1 MSKNGRSKN
10 HPAPLQIGKIEIH
23 KHRMATQKILTRE
36 FVLNFLAQF
45 AFSFVSFILVP
56 TLPVYLSRFEAKA
69 GEIGFLIGVLS
80 VFSLIPRPFIGRA
93 LLRIPERKFMMA
105 GALLYVLSSIAYLLA
120 PPFWPFLTVRI
131 LQGVGLAFFST
142 ASVALIANITSENR
156 RGQIISYYFLSFNFA
171 FALAPYFGMLL
182 INQFGFTVLFLVCT
196 ALSLCTLFI
205 TLKLREVH
213 GVPVENE
220 SIQNQPFLNR
230 DVLPSAIMA
239 FLLNVIWGSLGA
251 FFPLYAL
258 RHGVANPGI
267 FFAFIAIALI
277 LGRSLGG
284 RILDMYAREKVVIPC
299 FIAIIISVVAL
310 TFSTTLLMF
319 ILVAIIFGA
328 GWAFLYPSLVV
339 YAVENSGS
347 ARGPAMGTFTAI
359 ADLGAGI
366 GPMIMGIILEWT
378 NYPIMFFFLTLIG
391 VINFLYF
398 RYAIGEKKKK
408 N

>member
-1 MSKNGRSKN
+1 M
-10 HPAPLQIGKIEIH
+10 I
-23 KHRMATQKILTRE
+23 TQKILTRD

-56 TLPVYLSRFEAKA
+56 TIPVYLSRYEAKA
-69 GEIGFLIGVLS
+69 AEIGFLIGVLS

-93 LLRIPERKFMMA
+93 LFRIPERKFMMA
-105 GALLYVLSSIAYLLA
+105 GAILYILSSIAYLA
-120 PPFWPFLTVRI
+120 SPPFWPFLIVRI
-131 LQGVGLAFFST
+131 MQGVGLAFFST
-142 ASVALIANITSENR
+142 ASVALIANITPENR

-171 FALAPYFGMLL
+171 FALAPYFGMVL
-182 INQFGFTVLFLVCT
+182 INQFSFTVLFLVCT

-213 GVPVENE
+213 RASVENK
-220 SIQNQPFLNR
+220 STQNQSFLNR
-230 DVLPSAIMA
+230 DVLPSGIMA

-258 RHGVANPGI
+258 RHDVSNPGI
-267 FFAFIAIALI
+267 FFAFIAITLI

-284 RILDMYAREKVVIPC
+284 RILDMYAREKVIIPC
-299 FIAIIISVVAL
+299 FIVIIISIVVL

-319 ILVAIIFGA
+319 ILVAIVFGT

-339 YAVENSGS
+339 YAVESSGS
-347 ARGPAMGTFTAI
+347 ARGPAMGTFTAL

-366 GPMIMGIILEWT
+366 GPMIVGMILEWT
-378 NYPIMFFFLTLIG
+378 NYPTMFFSLTLIG

-398 RYAIGEKKKK
+398 RYTIRTKRSRTKST
-408 N
+408 

>member
-1 MSKNGRSKN
+1 
-10 HPAPLQIGKIEIH
+10 
-23 KHRMATQKILTRE
+23 
-36 FVLNFLAQF
+36 
-45 AFSFVSFILVP
+45 
-56 TLPVYLSRFEAKA
+56 
-69 GEIGFLIGVLS
+69 
-80 VFSLIPRPFIGRA
+80 
-93 LLRIPERKFMMA
+93 MMA
-105 GALLYVLSSIAYLLA
+105 GAMLYILSSIAYLAA
-120 PPFWPFLTVRI
+120 PPFWPFLIVRI

-142 ASVALIANITSENR
+142 ASVALIANFTSENR

-182 INQFGFTVLFLVCT
+182 INEFGFTVLFLVCT

-213 GVPVENE
+213 GVPVENK

-258 RHGVANPGI
+258 GHGVSNPGI
-267 FFAFIAIALI
+267 FFAFLAITLI

-284 RILDMYAREKVVIPC
+284 RILDMYAREKVIIPC
-299 FIAIIISVVAL
+299 LIVVIISIVIL
-310 TFSTTLLMF
+310 TFSTTLPMF
-319 ILVAIIFGA
+319 ILVAIIFGT

-339 YAVENSGS
+339 YAVENSAS
-347 ARGPAMGTFTAI
+347 ARGPAMGTFTAL

-366 GPMIMGIILEWT
+366 GPMIMGMILEWT
-378 NYPIMFFFLTLIG
+378 NYPMMFFFLTLIG
-391 VINFLYF
+391 AVNFLYF
-398 RYAIGEKKKK
+398 RYTISKKRRRSVE
-408 N
+408 